1 MIWRH
6 ELVTK
11 AAKDRP
17 QHFAD
22 LAHGCDF
29 DKTLSLYKKW
39 DRELKMTF
47 SDDHAVKLGVLRRLL
62 CGGLLT
68 EEVNARHRRT

>member
-6 ELVTK
+6 EFVTK

-29 DKTLSLYKKW
+29 DKL
-39 DRELKMTF
+39 
-47 SDDHAVKLGVLRRLL
+47 
-62 CGGLLT
+62 
-68 EEVNARHRRT
+68 